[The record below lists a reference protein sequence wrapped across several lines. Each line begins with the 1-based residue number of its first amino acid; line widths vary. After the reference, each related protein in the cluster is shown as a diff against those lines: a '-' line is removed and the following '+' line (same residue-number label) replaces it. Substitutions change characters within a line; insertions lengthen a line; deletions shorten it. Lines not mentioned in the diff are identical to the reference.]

1 MPYLKRRGRLGTI
14 ATGVNGSLVY
24 GSNPVGTSRAMRP
37 VANPIRHILP
47 PTTSTNV
54 PVTRP
59 VWGSDPP
66 RYNGPISNM
75 SNGYGTQGALAA
87 AQLLLQTNPGA
98 LTPLQW
104 QMLQQ
109 AGLLAGT
116 LPYSSA
122 GAVTTSNGT
131 TPASTAPAPS
141 SSIDIGATLNAD
153 YAGMPLW
160 AWIAASMGA
169 YFLFFKQGGRR

>member
-1 MPYLKRRGRLGTI
+1 
-14 ATGVNGSLVY
+14 
-24 GSNPVGTSRAMRP
+24 
-37 VANPIRHILP
+37 
-47 PTTSTNV
+47 
-54 PVTRP
+54 
-59 VWGSDPP
+59 
-66 RYNGPISNM
+66 M